1 MNTLPPYILAAI
13 AEPPHLGAHFL
24 KAASHLGLE
33 MSLMD
38 VRDAERASAWL
49 ARVYFHLLDKRPPR
63 LREFRQALD
72 RLQLETGASAFL
84 STGICPVD
92 ARGLCALGKAGVIR
106 ANFSTDD
113 PWNPANGARWFR
125 RALPQYDIVFT
136 PRQSNVEDFR
146 RLGCSRVEYLPFAFE
161 PSVHFPEAPNPHVAP
176 RFACEISF
184 IGRGDIDRLPY
195 VDALA
200 DAGLD
205 VRVFGGGWDRYPRW
219 RSRWGGIVLDGD
231 YRQAVA
237 HAKVQLCLVRRANR
251 DGHVMRS
258 FELPAMRSCI
268 LAEDTPDHRAIFGL
282 PADETVAYFTTTAE
296 MVAEAK
302 RLLEDRSLRD
312 EMAKRAFERVV
323 ERSKNTYRDRLE
335 RMVAV
340 MESERQRR
348 SLI

>member
-1 MNTLPPYILAAI
+1 
-13 AEPPHLGAHFL
+13 
-24 KAASHLGLE
+24 
-33 MSLMD
+33 MSLAD
-38 VRDAERASAWL
+38 VRGAERASAFL
-49 ARVYFHLLDKRPPR
+49 ARVYFHLLDKRPLR
-63 LREFRQALD
+63 LREFQRAVF

-84 STGICPVD
+84 STGICPFD
-92 ARGLCALGKAGVIR
+92 ARGLGALGKAGVIR

-125 RALPQYDIVFT
+125 RALPQYDIIFT

-161 PSVHFPEAPNPHVAP
+161 PSVHFPETPNPHVAP
-176 RFACEISF
+176 RFACDISF
-184 IGRGDIDRLPY
+184 IGHGDVDRLPY
-195 VDALA
+195 VEALA
-200 DAGLD
+200 GAGID
-205 VRVFGGGWDRYPRW
+205 VRVFGGGWVRYPRW

-237 HAKVQLCLVRRANR
+237 HAKLQLCLVRRANR

-258 FELPAMRSCI
+258 FELAAMRSCI
-268 LAEDTPDHRAIFGL
+268 LAEDTPDHRAIYGP
-282 PADETVAYFTTTAE
+282 PADETVTYFSTPAE

-312 EMAKRAFERVV
+312 EMANRVFEKVV

-335 RMVAV
+335 HMVAV
-340 MESERQRR
+340 IESERQQR
-348 SLI
+348 SVI